1 MTTEDDPPR
10 SSLLIFSAKS
20 LVLLSRDMGYK
31 QSYWDCQTMG
41 LWEEG
46 QDNV

>member
-31 QSYWDCQTMG
+31 QSN
-41 LWEEG
+41 WELSNNG
-46 QDNV
+46 TVGRGSR